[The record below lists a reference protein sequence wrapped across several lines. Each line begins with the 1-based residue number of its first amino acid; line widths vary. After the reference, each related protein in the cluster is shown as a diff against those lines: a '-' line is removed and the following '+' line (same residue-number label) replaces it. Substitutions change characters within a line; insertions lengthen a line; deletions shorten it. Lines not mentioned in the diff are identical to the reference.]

1 MHKPS
6 RLKLDLALV
15 RTLIDEMERG
25 LDGGNG
31 IPTQLV
37 EELNRLVATLSN
49 EVQAPKS
56 GERLLDVA

>member
-1 MHKPS
+1 MHNPS

-25 LDGGNG
+25 LDRESG
-31 IPTQLV
+31 ISSQLV
-37 EELNRLVATLSN
+37 EELSRLVNSLSK
-49 EVQAPKS
+49 EIKPPAS

>member
-1 MHKPS
+1 MEKTS

-31 IPTQLV
+31 IPSQLV
-37 EELNRLVATLSN
+37 EELERLVSSLSSEMN
-49 EVQAPKS
+49 PVSK
-56 GERLLDVA
+56 GRLRDVA

>member
-1 MHKPS
+1 MQKTS

-31 IPTQLV
+31 ISSQLV
-37 EELNRLVATLSN
+37 EELSRLVSSLST
-49 EVQAPKS
+49 EVQPVS
-56 GERLLDVA
+56 GKRLRDVA

>member
-31 IPTQLV
+31 IPSQLV
-37 EELNRLVATLSN
+37 EELSRLVSTLTNQVSP
-49 EVQAPKS
+49 PKS
-56 GERLLDVA
+56 GERLRDVA

>member
-1 MHKPS
+1 MQKTS

-25 LDGGNG
+25 LDATDG

-37 EELNRLVATLSN
+37 EELSRLVGSLQLEIN
-49 EVQAPKS
+49 PPS
-56 GERLLDVA
+56 GKRLRDVA

>member
-1 MHKPS
+1 MEKTS

-31 IPTQLV
+31 IPSQLV
-37 EELNRLVATLSN
+37 EELERLVSSLSS
-49 EVQAPKS
+49 EIKPVSK
-56 GERLLDVA
+56 GRLRDVA

>member
-1 MHKPS
+1 MQKTS

-25 LDGGNG
+25 LDVTDG

-37 EELNRLVATLSN
+37 EELSRLVGSLQLEIT
-49 EVQAPKS
+49 PPS
-56 GERLLDVA
+56 GKRLRDVA

>member
-25 LDGGNG
+25 LDGNDG
-31 IPTQLV
+31 ISTQLV
-37 EELNRLVATLSN
+37 EELSRLVNSLAK
-49 EVQAPKS
+49 EIKPPAS

>member
-31 IPTQLV
+31 IPSQLV
-37 EELNRLVATLSN
+37 EELSRLVSTLTNQATP
-49 EVQAPKS
+49 PKS
-56 GERLLDVA
+56 GERLRDVA